1 MIDSGADDGANE
13 DERYLD
19 TSYRPSNPPMVVADP
34 GTVMTDPNAW
44 QPLSL
49 GIQIAQNGLPIPGN
63 EQSFIGPH
71 WGFVTPFALEP
82 SPTGTPIDPGPPPH
96 LGDPETDDAFKQAAV
111 DVIRYSSQLDP
122 ADGEL
127 IDISPARSAT
137 TPWAPTTVTAT
148 T

>member
-1 MIDSGADDGANE
+1 
-13 DERYLD
+13 
-19 TSYRPSNPPMVVADP
+19 MVVADP

-63 EQSFIGPH
+63 VQSFIGPH

-96 LGDPETDDAFKQAAV
+96 LGEPETDARVQAGGGRCDALQLG
-111 DVIRYSSQLDP
+111 LDP

-127 IDISPARSAT
+127 IDISPSASR
-137 TPWAPTTVTAT
+137 
-148 T
+148 